1 LVSDFVQKSQ
11 ISPSNLVSILKKLM
25 QFGRFVKFI
34 EANQWFFFYQNW
46 HYDYVN
52 RINKANYPY

>member
-1 LVSDFVQKSQ
+1 
-11 ISPSNLVSILKKLM
+11 M